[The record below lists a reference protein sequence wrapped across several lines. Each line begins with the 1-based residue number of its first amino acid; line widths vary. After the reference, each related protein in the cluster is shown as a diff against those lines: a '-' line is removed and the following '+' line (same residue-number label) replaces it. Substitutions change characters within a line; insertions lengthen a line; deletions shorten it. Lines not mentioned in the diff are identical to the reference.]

1 MSKKKNENEEEIKE
15 EVVAE
20 TMDDIAP
27 EQNPEESA
35 PETEEA
41 AHDERDEKIEA
52 LETELEAAKKEAS
65 ELKDKLIRN
74 QADTENYRKRLLKE
88 KEDAVK
94 YANTALVKDL
104 LGPLDDFSRAL
115 EASKTSDN
123 IDVIREGVKMI
134 EDRIYSILKTGWGL
148 EIIDEAG
155 VAFDPNEHE
164 ACMMEISEDAKEET
178 VSMILQK
185 GYKVNGR
192 VVRSAKVK
200 VTKPAD

>member
-1 MSKKKNENEEEIKE
+1 MSKKKNENKEEIKE

-20 TMDDIAP
+20 TMDDIS
-27 EQNPEESA
+27 EELPA
-35 PETEEA
+35 EEPQAEETDA
-41 AHDERDEKIEA
+41 RDEKIAA
-52 LETELEAAKKEAS
+52 LEAELQAKQKEAE
-65 ELKDKLIRN
+65 ELKDRLIRN

-115 EASKTSDN
+115 EASKNSDN
-123 IDVIREGVKMI
+123 IDAIREGVSMI
-134 EDRIYSILKTGWGL
+134 EDRIYSILKTSWGL
-148 EIIDEAG
+148 EIIDAEG
-155 VAFDPNEHE
+155 VPFDPNEHE
-164 ACMMEISEDAKEET
+164 ACMMEVSEDAKEET

>member
-20 TMDDIAP
+20 TMEDIAP
-27 EQNPEESA
+27 EIPEEEDVQA
-35 PETEEA
+35 VEEPQS
-41 AHDERDEKIEA
+41 DPKDEKIES
-52 LETELEAAKKEAS
+52 LEAELAGAKKEVE
-65 ELKDKLIRN
+65 ELKDRLIRN

-115 EASKTSDN
+115 EASKNSDN
-123 IDVIREGVKMI
+123 VEVIREGVSMI
-134 EDRIYSILKTGWGL
+134 EDRIYSILKTSWGL
-148 EIIDEAG
+148 EVIDQAN

>member
-1 MSKKKNENEEEIKE
+1 MSKKKNDEEIKE

-20 TMDDIAP
+20 SIDDIKVEDNAQP
-27 EQNPEESA
+27 DEDTLQEEVKV
-35 PETEEA
+35 
-41 AHDERDEKIEA
+41 DEKDEKI
-52 LETELEAAKKEAS
+52 TTLEAELIEKEKQIN

-74 QADTENYRKRLLKE
+74 QADTENYKKRLLKD

-115 EASKTSDN
+115 EAAKNSDN
-123 IDVIREGVKMI
+123 VEAIREGVTMI
-134 EDRIYSILKTGWGL
+134 EDRIYTLLKTNWGL
-148 EIIDEAG
+148 EVIEEAN
-155 VAFDPNEHE
+155 VPFDPNEHE
-164 ACMMEISEDAKEET
+164 ACMMEVSDDAKEET
-178 VSMILQK
+178 VQLVLQK

-200 VTKPAD
+200 VLKSAD

>member
-20 TMDDIAP
+20 TMDDIS
-27 EQNPEESA
+27 EELPA
-35 PETEEA
+35 EEPQAEETDA
-41 AHDERDEKIEA
+41 RDEKIAA
-52 LETELEAAKKEAS
+52 LEAELQAKQKEAE
-65 ELKDKLIRN
+65 ELKDRLIRN

-115 EASKTSDN
+115 EASKNSDN
-123 IDVIREGVKMI
+123 IDAIREGVSMI
-134 EDRIYSILKTGWGL
+134 EDRIYSILKTRWGL
-148 EIIDEAG
+148 EIIDAEG
-155 VAFDPNEHE
+155 VPFDPNEHE
-164 ACMMEISEDAKEET
+164 ACMMEVSEDAKEET